1 MNRWLLILAA
11 LLGLTAC
18 GHGKKIVL
26 PPVDG
31 RQAVLVSLANGT
43 AGKSTLRATVTV
55 DGFTPAGPVGTPTD
69 MGLMARIVNP
79 GDDILSASDESSGD
93 QFDLQVDGD
102 VAARLE
108 VEFDV
113 AEDVDGDGTGQDKV
127 VLAVPLN
134 LPEGK
139 VATVNMTVKRG
150 VKASGPPTSS
160 EPGNAE
166 DVFYPTLAGE
176 LILVDLTLADANGP
190 KTTFYAV
197 TPGGSAAFDADGDR
211 FIEAGDDTIYADADH
226 NGWPD
231 TSQSGLESDTATDF
245 TAKATVNAVDRVKR
259 ELTLRDSAGTLT
271 NITVDP
277 FASIVPVTSEG
288 TLLGSLML
296 DQSLVGRE
304 LQVYGRKSGDENRA
318 TLAVVL
324 PIDSKSSAQ

>member
-1 MNRWLLILAA
+1 MYRWLLIFA
-11 LLGLTAC
+11 LLSLAAC
-18 GHGKKIVL
+18 GHGKTIVT

-31 RQAVLVSLANGT
+31 RQAVLTSLTNGT
-43 AGKSTLRATVTV
+43 SGKSTVRATVTV
-55 DGFTPAGPVGTPTD
+55 DGFTPAGPVGSPTSI
-69 MGLMARIVNP
+69 GVTAKIINP
-79 GDDILSASDESSGD
+79 IDDILASSAENSGD

-102 VAARLE
+102 AQARFE

-113 AEDVDGDGTGQDKV
+113 AEDVDGNGSGQDKV
-127 VLAVPLN
+127 ILAVPVK
-134 LPEGK
+134 LPK
-139 VATVNMTVKRG
+139 DKIATVDMTITRG

-176 LILVDLTLADANGP
+176 LILVDLTLTDANGP
-190 KTTFYAV
+190 KSAFYAV
-197 TPGGSAAFDADGDR
+197 TPGGSVAFDADGDR
-211 FIEAGDDTIYADADH
+211 FIEAGDDTIYADTDH

-231 TSQSGLESDTATDF
+231 ASQAALESDTATEL

-271 NITVDP
+271 TITVDP
-277 FASIVPVTSEG
+277 FASIVPVTAEG
-288 TLLGSLML
+288 TLLGSLLL

-304 LQVYGRKSGDENRA
+304 MQVYGLQNGTENRA